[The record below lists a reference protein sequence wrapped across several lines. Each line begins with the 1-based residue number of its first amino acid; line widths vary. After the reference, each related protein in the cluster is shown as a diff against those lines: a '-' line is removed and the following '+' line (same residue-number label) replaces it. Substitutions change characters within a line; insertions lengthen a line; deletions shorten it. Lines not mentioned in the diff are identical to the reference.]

1 MFCIVE
7 AVNYTSCVNMGEV
20 QKKLGYAL
28 KLERERRGLSIE
40 DLSQQL
46 KISETNLEAIEEG
59 NPSALPG
66 ELYFKMFARS
76 YAEALGI
83 DYERTI
89 EAIKEELGQAP
100 DAANHVDDTGEPH
113 QEAAPVETKPVST
126 EILSEPA
133 RRHPLRNGL
142 KSYAILAGMAVV
154 VIGLAFV
161 LFGPRSGKFGFFRI
175 GDAQSEQ
182 NLSDSTDEGTEPD
195 AGAYRVVAGS
205 KEAAT
210 LTLELV
216 ARDRTWATVIADG
229 DTALHYNLK
238 PWREYV
244 IGAQEKLTVSV
255 VSPLSVDMK
264 LNGIAVDFSDPE
276 KGTVQNVEVT
286 ADNMSLFIKRVST
299 DSAGLDTASDYM
311 SEPVQEADSSATPV
325 QRQAR
330 DSSTKA
336 ISPPDTNRKSTGGR
350 R

>member
-1 MFCIVE
+1 
-7 AVNYTSCVNMGEV
+7 MGEV

-28 KLERERRGLSIE
+28 KMERERRGLSLE
-40 DLSQQL
+40 DLSHQL
-46 KISETNLEAIEEG
+46 KISESNLQAIEEG

-66 ELYFKMFARS
+66 DLYFKMFARS

-100 DAANHVDDTGEPH
+100 DAANHVADAAAAA
-113 QEAAPVETKPVST
+113 QEAAPIEAAPVPIEMPT
-126 EILSEPA
+126 EPA
-133 RRHPLRNGL
+133 RRNRLRNGL
-142 KSYAILAGMAVV
+142 KSYAFLAAMAVV

-161 LFGPRSGKFGFFRI
+161 LFGPRSGKFAFFRI
-175 GDAQSEQ
+175 GDAQSTQ
-182 NLSDSTDEGTEPD
+182 AVSDSADEGIEPD

-205 KEAAT
+205 KEAAS

-229 DTALHYNLK
+229 DTALNYNLK

-244 IGAQEKLTVSV
+244 IGAQDKLTVSV

-286 ADNMSLFIKRVST
+286 ADNMSLFIKRAAT
-299 DSAGLDTASDYM
+299 DSAGLDTASDYL
-311 SEPVQEADSSATPV
+311 SEPVEETDSTSV
-325 QRQAR
+325 SSQIRSR
-330 DSSTKA
+330 DSFSRPV
-336 ISPPDTNRKSTGGR
+336 SPRDSALKPTGGKR
-350 R
+350 

>member
-1 MFCIVE
+1 
-7 AVNYTSCVNMGEV
+7 MGEV

-28 KLERERRGLSIE
+28 KMERERRGLSLE

-46 KISETNLEAIEEG
+46 KISEPNLHAIEEG
-59 NPSALPG
+59 NASALPG
-66 ELYFKMFARS
+66 DLYFKMFARS
-76 YAEALGI
+76 YSEALGI

-100 DAANHVDDTGEPH
+100 DAANHVADAEEPP
-113 QEAAPVETKPVST
+113 QAAAPAPVKPATVEVQ
-126 EILSEPA
+126 SEPT
-133 RRHPLRNGL
+133 HKNHLPGGL
-142 KSYAILAGMAVV
+142 KSYALLAAMAVV
-154 VIGLAFV
+154 VIALAFV

-175 GDAQSEQ
+175 GDSQSEQ
-182 NLSDSTDEGTEPD
+182 TATDSTDEGTEPD

-210 LTLELV
+210 LTLEMV

-276 KGTVQNVEVT
+276 KGTVQNVDVT
-286 ADNMSLFIKRVST
+286 GDNMSLFIKRAAT
-299 DSAGLDTASDYM
+299 DSAGLDTASDYL
-311 SEPVQEADSSATPV
+311 SEPLPEPDSSVVSPQTQPKDSAKKP
-325 QRQAR
+325 AAPR
-330 DSSTKA
+330 DTSRS
-336 ISPPDTNRKSTGGR
+336 STGGR

>member
-1 MFCIVE
+1 
-7 AVNYTSCVNMGEV
+7 MGEV

-28 KLERERRGLSIE
+28 RVERERRGLSLE

-46 KISETNLEAIEEG
+46 KISESNLVAIEDG

-89 EAIKEELGQAP
+89 EAIREELGQSP
-100 DAANHVDDTGEPH
+100 DGTNNHTLENGA
-113 QEAAPVETKPVST
+113 EA
-126 EILSEPA
+126 EPA
-133 RRHPLRNGL
+133 PAAEIKAPTIEIPTETPRKSGLRSGI
-142 KSYAILAGMAVV
+142 KSYLLLGIMAIV

-161 LFGPRSGKFGFFRI
+161 LFGPRSGKFGFFRL
-175 GDAQSEQ
+175 GEANSQQ
-182 NLSDSTDEGTEPD
+182 ALGDSTDDGSESD

-205 KEAAT
+205 KESAT
-210 LTLELV
+210 LTLEMV

-244 IGAQEKLTVSV
+244 VGAQEKLLVSV

-286 ADNMSLFIKRVST
+286 NDNMSLFIKRAAT
-299 DSAGLDTASDYM
+299 DSAGLDTASDYI
-311 SEPVQEADSSATPV
+311 SEPIQETDSAIAPAFKRLDSGA
-325 QRQAR
+325 AR
-330 DSSTKA
+330 NAAPRDTTRKA
-336 ISPPDTNRKSTGGR
+336 SEVKR
-350 R
+350 

>member
-1 MFCIVE
+1 
-7 AVNYTSCVNMGEV
+7 MGEV

-40 DLSQQL
+40 DLAQQL

-59 NPSALPG
+59 NQSALPG
-66 ELYFKMFARS
+66 DLYLKMFARS

-100 DAANHVDDTGEPH
+100 DAANHVADIAEPSPL
-113 QEAAPVETKPVST
+113 AAPVETKPDSGEMV
-126 EILSEPA
+126 SEPA
-133 RRHPLRNGL
+133 RKNPLRNGL
-142 KSYAILAGMAVV
+142 KSYAILAAMAVV

-161 LFGPRSGKFGFFRI
+161 LFGPRSSKFGFLRI
-175 GDAQSEQ
+175 GDSQSEQ
-182 NLSDSTDEGTEPD
+182 TLSDSTDEGSEPD

-205 KEAAT
+205 KDAAS

-244 IGAQEKLTVSV
+244 IGAQERLTVSV

-276 KGTVQNVEVT
+276 KGTVQNVDVT
-286 ADNMSLFIKRVST
+286 ADNMSLFIKRALT

-311 SEPVQEADSSATPV
+311 SEPIQEADSLAVPSQK
-325 QRQAR
+325 QRR
-330 DSSTKA
+330 DSS
-336 ISPPDTNRKSTGGR
+336 SNPVSLHDTSRKSNEGR